1 MRILALKSIFLAK
14 FMSEASLN
22 QWINGRAEGDR
33 EKTREIN
40 SWEKKKLDILSSIRC
55 DVFQVIICRSGWR
68 EKKFMA

>member
-40 SWEKKKLDILSSIRC
+40 SLKK
-55 DVFQVIICRSGWR
+55 
-68 EKKFMA
+68 